1 METEMLQ
8 KTKNI
13 ILFTILFAAFLPFK
27 GYSHE
32 IDTEV
37 IIAVKDDKI
46 LVFSAVTN
54 RWVHKNLRS
63 NEKVVSKKAHG
74 NIGIVVTTKRML
86 GFSVMTDRWT
96 TKDLKIDEELEE
108 MMVESNVVIIITN
121 QRVIGFSAHNGQ
133 WKEAP

>member
-8 KTKNI
+8 KTENI

-46 LVFSAVTN
+46 LAFSAVKN
-54 RWVHKNLRS
+54 RWVHKSLRS
-63 NEKVVSKKAHG
+63 SEKVVSKKAHG
-74 NIGIVVTTKRML
+74 NIGIVVTTKQIL
-86 GFSVMTDRWT
+86 GFSVITDHWT

-108 MMVESNVVIIITN
+108 IMVEGNVATVITDK
-121 QRVIGFSAHNGQ
+121 RVIAYSALNDQ
-133 WKEAP
+133 WQEAP